1 MTVDI
6 KKILKDQGW
15 KLERESGTA
24 FFFNHAP
31 WIAPKAYLHIVFKGA
46 APSAL
51 NDVGDLLHLPDSWRQ
66 MLAIQNGAIL
76 FSGSLS
82 VYGVHASGAL
92 LNRRDVFEQLPY
104 SIISENRSWP
114 MKDRDR
120 FVVLGGYDYDGSR
133 AVLDTHDGSVIV
145 VPRKHETILNR
156 WQDTNLWLTE
166 ELRRL
171 SLLFGDDGKI
181 RVSEE
186 DTLPTRKN

>member
-1 MTVDI
+1 
-6 KKILKDQGW
+6 
-15 KLERESGTA
+15 
-24 FFFNHAP
+24 
-31 WIAPKAYLHIVFKGA
+31 
-46 APSAL
+46 
-51 NDVGDLLHLPDSWRQ
+51 
-66 MLAIQNGAIL
+66 
-76 FSGSLS
+76 
-82 VYGVHASGAL
+82 
-92 LNRRDVFEQLPY
+92 
-104 SIISENRSWP
+104 